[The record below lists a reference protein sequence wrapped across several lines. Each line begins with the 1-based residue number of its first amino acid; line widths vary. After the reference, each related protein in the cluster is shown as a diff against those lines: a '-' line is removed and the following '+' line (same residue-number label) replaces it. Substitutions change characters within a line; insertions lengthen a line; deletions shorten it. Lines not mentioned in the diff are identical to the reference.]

1 MFNCCFRN
9 PNKVVSSNMVK
20 IEQTSIMDKEE
31 FNEKDYN
38 PIIIAKGSY
47 STAMK
52 IKIGDISLT
61 CKKFT
66 IRKKHE
72 AYRETKIL
80 KNIGY
85 ETYLPR
91 LYKAIETPKYCYILY
106 QFIKGRD
113 LHQMLADDY
122 NFPTKDM
129 IPRIIKEITL
139 GLHSLF
145 KYNYI
150 HLDIKFENI
159 IIESTNPIKLKIID
173 LAFCEKV
180 NNNNKISVCGTHGY
194 IAPEI
199 LLYNRYFHNSD
210 IWSLGIVMFGLFT
223 RKSLF
228 PLDKTYRKI
237 LENFNNINEYMKNNF
252 EIRTETFDEDSLDL
266 LDKMLNKNAA
276 YRISIKG
283 VLKHDFIKIKH
294 MEI

>member
-9 PNKVVSSNMVK
+9 SNKVISSNMVK

-85 ETYLPR
+85 EPYLPR
-91 LYKAIETPKYCYILY
+91 LYKALETPNYCYILY

-113 LHQMLADDY
+113 LHQMLVDDS
-122 NFPTKDM
+122 NFPTNDM

-150 HLDIKFENI
+150 HLDIKYENI

-210 IWSLGIVMFGLFT
+210 IWSLGIIMFGLFT
-223 RKSLF
+223 KKSLF
-228 PLDKTYRKI
+228 PLDKTYRKN
-237 LENFNNINEYMKNNF
+237 LENFNTINEYAQNNF
-252 EIRTETFDEDSLDL
+252 EDTLKIFDKDSLDL
-266 LDKMLNKNAA
+266 LDKMLTKNAA
-276 YRISIKG
+276 YRISMKG